1 MQDVVVTAY
10 ESRGAT
16 SASRID
22 RKAMEHLQP
31 SSFTDLVELL
41 PGNVSKDPSMGSAN
55 LIKLREA
62 GGTGPSDYDVTSF
75 GTSFVIDGVPLNN
88 DANMQYISNS
98 WETGRNTT
106 GKGIDMRSISTD
118 DIAKVEIVR
127 GIPSVEYGDLTS
139 GLVNIE
145 RKKGGNDLEARFK
158 ADMQSQLFYVGK
170 GIELTDK
177 QFTLNTG
184 IDYLDSKIDPRNNRE
199 NFKRVTGSI
208 RAEKRWTND
217 HWRWTFNSNLNYR
230 GTFENDKNDPDLTPS
245 GAIDSYESSNNALS
259 LAGTLSLNNR
269 KRDFP
274 IAFLDGI
281 GQRFVGQYPPRKNR
295 RAQQIVG
302 RAHGHATRRTR
313 CRDSAFDL
321 SRIARRERQPV
332 QRIRQSDRHIQLQL
346 PQLVQYHQGRRRLA
360 HE

>member
-145 RKKGGNDLEARFK
+145 RKREGTISKPVSRPTCRANCF
-158 ADMQSQLFYVGK
+158 MWGK
-170 GIELTDK
+170 E
-177 QFTLNTG
+177 
-184 IDYLDSKIDPRNNRE
+184 
-199 NFKRVTGSI
+199 
-208 RAEKRWTND
+208 
-217 HWRWTFNSNLNYR
+217 
-230 GTFENDKNDPDLTPS
+230 
-245 GAIDSYESSNNALS
+245 
-259 LAGTLSLNNR
+259 
-269 KRDFP
+269 
-274 IAFLDGI
+274 
-281 GQRFVGQYPPRKNR
+281 
-295 RAQQIVG
+295 
-302 RAHGHATRRTR
+302 
-313 CRDSAFDL
+313 
-321 SRIARRERQPV
+321 
-332 QRIRQSDRHIQLQL
+332 
-346 PQLVQYHQGRRRLA
+346 
-360 HE
+360 

>member
-1 MQDVVVTAY
+1 
-10 ESRGAT
+10 
-16 SASRID
+16 
-22 RKAMEHLQP
+22 
-31 SSFTDLVELL
+31 
-41 PGNVSKDPSMGSAN
+41 
-55 LIKLREA
+55 
-62 GGTGPSDYDVTSF
+62 
-75 GTSFVIDGVPLNN
+75 
-88 DANMQYISNS
+88 MQYISNS

-245 GAIDSYESSNNALS
+245 GYSREH
-259 LAGTLSLNNR
+259 TT
-269 KRDFP
+269 KP
-274 IAFLDGI
+274 I
-281 GQRFVGQYPPRKNR
+281 
-295 RAQQIVG
+295 G
-302 RAHGHATRRTR
+302 RYKEV
-313 CRDSAFDL
+313 CL
-321 SRIARRERQPV
+321 
-332 QRIRQSDRHIQLQL
+332 
-346 PQLVQYHQGRRRLA
+346 
-360 HE
+360 